1 MQSPIAQ
8 PGLVAEFAARL
19 PAMLDELADLVRCES
34 PSGDVAALERS
45 AEAVAALGQRL
56 TGCAPEVIA
65 DAGPTHLRW
74 TFGAGPRRVLL
85 VGHHDTVWPL
95 GSLEDH
101 PWSVADGVA
110 RGPGCLDMKAGLVQM
125 FHALSVLEDTDGVT
139 VLVNGDEEVGSRT
152 SSGLIEQAAR
162 QSPAALVLEM
172 AADDGAVKTA
182 RKGVSLYEMQVSGLA
197 AHAGLEPER
206 GINASI
212 EAAHLV
218 LDIAE
223 LGDPALGTTVT
234 PTLLRSGTA
243 ANVVPARATL
253 AVDVRAASV
262 AEQRRVD
269 AALRRL
275 SAVLPGAAV
284 VAEPGPACPP
294 MEPAASAGLFATA
307 QRMAGLLGL
316 EPLRGVAVGGASDGN
331 RTAGVGTPTLDGLG
345 AVGGGP
351 HADREHV
358 NTAVMPE
365 RTALLA
371 ALVAELL
378 GPGGAT

>member
-1 MQSPIAQ
+1 M
-8 PGLVAEFAARL
+8 
-19 PAMLDELADLVRCES
+19 
-34 PSGDVAALERS
+34 
-45 AEAVAALGQRL
+45 
-56 TGCAPEVIA
+56 
-65 DAGPTHLRW
+65 
-74 TFGAGPRRVLL
+74 LL

-101 PWSVADGVA
+101 PWSVTDGVA

-152 SSGLIEQAAR
+152 SSGLIEEAAR

-182 RKGVSLYEMQVSGLA
+182 RKGVCMYEMQVSGRA

-253 AVDVRAASV
+253 AVDVRASSV
-262 AEQRRVD
+262 AEQHRVD

-307 QRMAGLLGL
+307 QRVAALLGL

-358 NTAVMPE
+358 NTALMPE

-378 GPGGAT
+378 GSGGAT

>member
-1 MQSPIAQ
+1 MQSPIAR
-8 PGLVAEFAARL
+8 PALVDEFTARL
-19 PAMLDELADLVRCES
+19 PAMLDELGELVRCES
-34 PSGDVAALERS
+34 PSGDFAALERS

-95 GSLEDH
+95 GSLRDH
-101 PWSVADGVA
+101 PWSVAGGVA

-125 FHALSVLEDTDGVT
+125 FHALSVLEETDGLT
-139 VLVNGDEEVGSRT
+139 ILVNGDEEVGSRT
-152 SSGLIEQAAR
+152 SSGLIEEAAR

-172 AADDGAVKTA
+172 ATDDGALKTA
-182 RKGVSLYEMQVSGLA
+182 RKGVSLYEMLISGRA

-218 LDIAE
+218 LAIAE
-223 LGDPALGTTVT
+223 LGDPGLGTTVT
-234 PTLLRSGTA
+234 PTVLRSGTVT
-243 ANVVPARATL
+243 NVVPAKATL
-253 AVDVRAASV
+253 AVDVRAASA
-262 AEQRRVD
+262 AEQQRVD
-269 AALRRL
+269 AALRRITP
-275 SAVLPGAAV
+275 VLPGAAV

-294 MEPAASAGLFATA
+294 MEPAASAGLFAAA
-307 QRMAGLLGL
+307 QRLAGALGL
-316 EPLRGVAVGGASDGN
+316 EPLRGLAVGGASDGN

-351 HADREHV
+351 HADHEHV
-358 NTAVMPE
+358 NTAIMPQ
-365 RTALLA
+365 RAALLA

-378 GPGGAT
+378 RSGGAA